1 MGRVASCCTTA
12 GCMSMIDAVMQRGQ
26 REEPDA
32 EELPARVVLRNAA
45 PIVPRKSV
53 AGHALVAVIA
63 IMTFLASLTT
73 GAVMLVSA
81 SARDWQTELG
91 REVTIQIRPAS
102 ERDMEADLRKAAEI
116 ARAAAG
122 VRDVRPY
129 SKEESARLLEPWLG
143 SGLNVDDL
151 PVPRLIVVRVDT
163 GRPPDLDALRSS
175 ISGQIP
181 GATLDD
187 HRGWM
192 DRMRTMARTVTVI
205 GLGVLALVLAA
216 TILSVMFATRGA
228 MAANRPIVEVL
239 HFVGAKDSF
248 IAGQFQRRFL
258 TIGLQG
264 GLIGGGAAIF
274 LFALAG
280 LVSDWQ
286 RGSLAGEQAA
296 VLFGMFSLGLSGYLA
311 LGAQIILVGAVTAI
325 TSRYTVSR
333 TLEALDET
341 K

>member
-1 MGRVASCCTTA
+1 
-12 GCMSMIDAVMQRGQ
+12 MIEAVMHRG
-26 REEPDA
+26 REDEPHAD
-32 EELPARVVLRNAA
+32 ERSSQVMARNVA
-45 PIVPRKSV
+45 PIVPKKSV

-63 IMTFLASLTT
+63 IMSFLASLTT

-81 SARDWQTELG
+81 SARDWQTELA
-91 REVTIQIRPAS
+91 REVTVQIRPGS
-102 ERDMEADLRKAAEI
+102 ERDLEADLRKAAEI
-116 ARAAAG
+116 ARKTPG
-122 VRDVRPY
+122 VTDVRPY

-151 PVPRLIVVRVDT
+151 PVPRLIVVRVAAD
-163 GRPPDLDALRSS
+163 RPPDIAGLRRT
-175 ISGQIP
+175 IADQIP

-192 DRMRTMARTVTVI
+192 DRMRAMARTVTVI
-205 GLGVLALVLAA
+205 GLAVLALVLAA

-258 TIGLQG
+258 MIGLQG
-264 GLIGGGAAIF
+264 GLIGGGAAIV
-274 LFALAG
+274 LFALVG
-280 LVSDWQ
+280 LLTDWQ
-286 RGSLAGEQAA
+286 RGTLGAEQAA
-296 VLFGMFSLGLSGYLA
+296 MLFGMFSLGLYGYVA
-311 LGAQIILVGAVTAI
+311 LGAQIILVSAVTAI

-333 TLEALDET
+333 TLEALD
-341 K
+341 

>member
-1 MGRVASCCTTA
+1 
-12 GCMSMIDAVMQRGQ
+12 MIDAVMQRGQ
-26 REEPDA
+26 RDEPEA
-32 EELPARVVLRNAA
+32 EELPSRVALRNAG
-45 PIVPRKSV
+45 PIVPKKSV

-81 SARDWQTELG
+81 SARDWQTELA

-102 ERDMEADLRKAAEI
+102 ERDMEADLRKASEI
-116 ARAAAG
+116 ARATAG
-122 VRDVRPY
+122 VSDVRPY

-175 ISGQIP
+175 IAGQIP

-192 DRMRTMARTVTVI
+192 NRMRTMARTVT
-205 GLGVLALVLAA
+205 AA

-264 GLIGGGAAIF
+264 GLIGGGGAIL

-286 RGSLAGEQAA
+286 RGSLGGEQAA
-296 VLFGMFSLGLSGYLA
+296 MLFGMFSLGLSGYVA
-311 LGAQIILVGAVTAI
+311 LGAQIVLVGAVTAI

-333 TLEALDET
+333 TLEALD
-341 K
+341 

>member
-1 MGRVASCCTTA
+1 MRPAWCCMKA

-26 REEPDA
+26 RSEPDTG
-32 EELPARVVLRNAA
+32 ELPSQVLPKNVSS
-45 PIVPRKSV
+45 IVPRKSV

-81 SARDWQTELG
+81 SARDWQTELA

-102 ERDMEADLRKAAEI
+102 ERDIEADLRKAAEI

-122 VRDVRPY
+122 VNDVRPY

-151 PVPRLIVVRVDT
+151 PVPRLIVVRVATD
-163 GRPPDLDALRSS
+163 RPADLAALSRTLSD
-175 ISGQIP
+175 QIP

-187 HRGWM
+187 HRGWI
-192 DRMRTMARTVTVI
+192 DRMRAMARTVTVI

-216 TILSVMFATRGA
+216 TILAVMFATRGA
-228 MAANRPIVEVL
+228 MATNRPIVEVL

-248 IAGQFQRRFL
+248 IAAQFQRHFL
-258 TIGLQG
+258 MIGLQG
-264 GLIGGGAAIF
+264 GVIGGGAAIL

-280 LVSDWQ
+280 LLSDWQ
-286 RGSLAGEQAA
+286 RGSLGAEQAA
-296 VLFGMFSLGLSGYLA
+296 VLFGMFSLGLPGYVA
-311 LGAQIILVGAVTAI
+311 LGAQIILVAAVTAI

-333 TLEALDET
+333 TLEALD
-341 K
+341 